1 MALVKPFIFQV
12 VGYQNSGKT
21 TISTKLIKN
30 LTDRGT
36 KTVSI
41 KHHGHGGKPA
51 IPEKKDSS
59 RHLVSGALAS
69 LVEGGGRM
77 ILQADHLSLSL
88 EEQIELINFFQPDVI
103 IIEGYKYKDYHKLL
117 LLRNKEDLPLLD
129 VTANIC
135 AVGYWLEELNN
146 ESLYPSFSIK
156 DDALI
161 HWTTEFILKNVHK
174 NDEKS

>member
-36 KTVSI
+36 KTVTI

-51 IPEKKDSS
+51 IPEQKDSS
-59 RHLVSGALAS
+59 RHLSSGAFAS

-77 ILQADHLSLSL
+77 ILHADHLILSL
-88 EEQIELINFFQPDVI
+88 EEQIELIKFFQPDVI
-103 IIEGYKYKDYHKLL
+103 IIEGYKYKDYPKLL

-129 VTANIC
+129 VTTNIC

-146 ESLYPSFSIK
+146 DYLFPSFSIK
-156 DDALI
+156 DEAMI
-161 HWTTEFILKNVHK
+161 HWTAEFIHKNVHK
-174 NDEKS
+174 NDEKN